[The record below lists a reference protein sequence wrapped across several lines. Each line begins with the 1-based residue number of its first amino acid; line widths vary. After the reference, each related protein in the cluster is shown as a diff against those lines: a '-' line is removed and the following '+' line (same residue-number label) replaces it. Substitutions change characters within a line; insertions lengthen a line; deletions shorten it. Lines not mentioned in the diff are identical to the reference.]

1 MLRLA
6 KYLKP
11 YLGTALLTLL
21 LLFLQTI
28 SNLFLPALM
37 SKIVDVGIGTGDT
50 GYILRIGLLML
61 LVALIGSA
69 LMVFANLNSAKV
81 AMGFSRDLRTDLFVK
96 VESFSLGE
104 FNTLGTSSL
113 ITRTTNDITQ
123 VQQVVLMSLRMMV
136 TAPLMVIGGL
146 IMALSTNLELSV
158 VLLISIPILVV
169 VILLVARSGMPLFKS
184 MQVKLDK
191 LNLVLRENLTGIRVI
206 RAFNKVP
213 YEQKRFDDANSDLM
227 QTAIKVNK
235 IMAVLM
241 PSMMIIMNL
250 TSVALIWFG
259 GIRIQAG
266 AFEVG
271 SLIAFIQYVMQI
283 MMALVMV
290 TMMFVLIPRAA
301 ASAERIN
308 EVLETPFEIQDS
320 VSGDVDCKIHGEVT
334 FKDVTFAYPN
344 SEEPALTH
352 ITFDTKPGKTTA
364 IIGGTGSGKST
375 LISLIPRFY
384 DVTSGQ
390 LLVDGIDVK
399 DMTQA
404 QLRQKIG
411 LVPQKAILFNGT
423 IRDNMKYGKEDA
435 TDEEIWQ
442 ALEVAQAR
450 DFVSEME
457 DGLDSYIAQGGS
469 NVSGGQKQRL
479 CIARAL
485 IRKPEIYIFDDSFS
499 ALDFKTD
506 AKLRKALKHETTNS
520 AVILVAQRVS
530 TIMDADEIL
539 VLYDGKIVGQ
549 GTHKELLNTCDV
561 YQEIALSQLSKE
573 EIENGK

>member
-28 SNLFLPALM
+28 ANLFLPALM

-81 AMGFSRDLRTDLFVK
+81 AMGFSRDLRTDLFIK

-384 DVTSGQ
+384 DITSGQ

-404 QLRQKIG
+404 QLRKKIG

-561 YQEIALSQLSKE
+561 YKEIALSQLSKE

>member
-1 MLRLA
+1 MIRLA

-11 YLGTALLTLL
+11 YLGSVILTLF

-37 SKIVDVGIGTGDT
+37 AKIVDIGIPSGNTR
-50 GYILRIGLLML
+50 YILSVGFIML
-61 LVALIGSA
+61 LVALLGSIF
-69 LMVFANLNSAKV
+69 MVFVNFKSAKI
-81 AMGFSRDLRTDLFVK
+81 AMGFSRDLRHDVFVK

-104 FNTLGTSSL
+104 FNKLGTSSL

-123 VQQVVLMSLRMMV
+123 MQQLVLMSLRMMV
-136 TAPLMVIGGL
+136 TAPLMLIGGL
-146 IMALSTNLELSV
+146 IMALSTNLQLSI
-158 VLLISIPILVV
+158 VLVISIPILIF
-169 VILLVARSGMPLFKS
+169 VILFVAGRGMPLFKS
-184 MQVKLDK
+184 MQVKLDH

-213 YEQKRFDDANSDLM
+213 YEQKRFDHANKDLTS
-227 QTAIKVNK
+227 TAIRVNK
-235 IMAVLM
+235 IMAILM
-241 PSMMIIMNL
+241 PSMTLILNL
-250 TSVALIWFG
+250 TTVFIIWFG
-259 GIRIQAG
+259 AIRIEAG

-308 EVLETPFEIQDS
+308 EVLETSLLIKDHVHTLVNPQAKGQIVFN
-320 VSGDVDCKIHGEVT
+320 DVN
-334 FKDVTFAYPN
+334 FYYPN
-344 SEEPALTH
+344 SKEPALSH
-352 ITFDTKPGKTTA
+352 ISFCTKPGKITA

-375 LISLIPRFY
+375 LVNLIPRFF
-384 DVTSGQ
+384 DVTTGEV
-390 LLVDGIDVK
+390 LVDGMNVK
-399 DMTQA
+399 AMTQA
-404 QLRQKIG
+404 ELRNKIG
-411 LVPQKAILFNGT
+411 LVPQKALLFSGT
-423 IRDNMKYGKEDA
+423 IRDNIKYGKEDA
-435 TDEEIWQ
+435 TDEEIWR
-442 ALEVAQAR
+442 ALEIAQAK
-450 DFVSEME
+450 DFVSNME
-457 DGLDSYIAQGGS
+457 NGLDSYISQGGT

-485 IRKPEIYIFDDSFS
+485 IRHPEVYIFDDSFS

-506 AKLRKALKHETTNS
+506 AILRKALKEETKDS
-520 AVILVAQRVS
+520 AMILVAQRIS

-539 VLYDGKIVGQ
+539 VLYDGRVVGQ
-549 GTHKELLNTCDV
+549 GTHSELLETCEV
-561 YQEIALSQLSKE
+561 YKEIALSQLSKE

>member
-11 YLGTALLTLL
+11 YLGPTLLTLL

-61 LVALIGSA
+61 LVALIGSIF
-69 LMVFANLNSAKV
+69 MIFANLNSAKV
-81 AMGFSRDLRTDLFVK
+81 AMSFSRDLRKDLFIK

-104 FNTLGTSSL
+104 FNKIGTSSL

-123 VQQVVLMSLRMMV
+123 VQQFILMSLRMMV

-158 VLLISIPILVV
+158 ILLISIPILVI
-169 VILLVARSGMPLFKS
+169 VILFVSRSGMPLFKS
-184 MQVKLDK
+184 MQLKIDQ
-191 LNLVLRENLTGIRVI
+191 LNLVLREHLTGIRVI
-206 RAFNKVP
+206 RAFNKVS
-213 YEQKRFDDANSDLM
+213 YEQKRFDEANGDLM

-235 IMAVLM
+235 LMAVLM
-241 PSMMIIMNL
+241 PSMMLIMNL
-250 TSVALIWFG
+250 TAVAILWFG

-290 TMMFVLIPRAA
+290 TMMFVLIPRAS

-308 EVLETPFEIQDS
+308 EVLETPFEIQDHVS
-320 VSGDVDCKIHGEVT
+320 VETACNLHGQVT
-334 FKDVTFAYPN
+334 FKDVTFSYPN

-352 ITFDTKPGKTTA
+352 ISFNTEPGKTTA

-390 LLVDGIDVK
+390 LLVDGMDIK

-435 TDEEIWQ
+435 TDEEIWK
-442 ALEVAQAR
+442 ALEIAQAR

-457 DGLDSYIAQGGS
+457 DGLDSYISQGGS
-469 NVSGGQKQRL
+469 NISGGQKQRL

-506 AKLRKALKHETTNS
+506 ANLRKALKNETTNS
-520 AVILVAQRVS
+520 AVILVAQRIS
-530 TIMDADEIL
+530 TIMDADEII

-549 GTHKELLNTCDV
+549 GTHKELLDTCDV
-561 YQEIALSQLSKE
+561 YKEIALSQLSKE

>member
-28 SNLFLPALM
+28 ANLFLPALM
-37 SKIVDVGIGTGDT
+37 SKIVDVGIGNGDT

-61 LVALIGSA
+61 VVALIGST

-81 AMGFSRDLRTDLFVK
+81 AMGFSRDLRTDLFIK

-146 IMALSTNLELSV
+146 IMALSTNLELSI
-158 VLLISIPILVV
+158 VLLVSLPILMV
-169 VILLVARSGMPLFKS
+169 VILLVAKNGMPLFKS
-184 MQVKLDK
+184 MQVKLDR

-213 YEQKRFDDANSDLM
+213 YEQKRFDEANTDLM
-227 QTAIKVNK
+227 QTAVKVNK

-241 PSMMIIMNL
+241 PSMMVIMNL
-250 TSVALIWFG
+250 TSVAIIWFG
-259 GIRIQAG
+259 GIRIEAG

-308 EVLETPFEIQDS
+308 EVLETPFEIKDE
-320 VSGDVDCKIHGEVT
+320 VTHEVKCHIHGEVT

-344 SEEPALTH
+344 SEEPALSH
-352 ITFDTKPGKTTA
+352 ITFHTKPGKTTA

-384 DVTSGQ
+384 NVTSGEI
-390 LLVDGIDVK
+390 LVDAMNATA
-399 DMTQA
+399 MTQA
-404 QLRQKIG
+404 QLRNKIG

-435 TDEEIWQ
+435 TDEEIWH

-457 DGLDSYIAQGGS
+457 NGLDSYIAQGGS

-506 AKLRKALKHETTNS
+506 AALRKALKAETTQS

-539 VLYDGKIVGQ
+539 VLYDGQIIGQ
-549 GTHKELLNTCDV
+549 GTHKELLDTCEV
-561 YQEIALSQLSKE
+561 YKEIALSQLSKE

>member
-6 KYLKP
+6 KYLRP
-11 YLGTALLTLL
+11 YLSSVILTLF

-28 SNLFLPALM
+28 ANLFLPALM
-37 SKIVDVGIGTGDT
+37 SKIVDVGISASDT
-50 GYILRIGLLML
+50 GYIIRIGGLML
-61 LVALIGSA
+61 LVALLGSA
-69 LMVFANLNSAKV
+69 FMVFANLNSAKI
-81 AMGFSRDLRTDLFVK
+81 AMGFSRDLRESLFIK

-104 FNTLGTSSL
+104 FNKLGTSSL

-123 VQQVVLMSLRMMV
+123 VQQVILMSLRMMV

-146 IMALSTNLELSV
+146 VMALSTNLELSV
-158 VLLISIPILVV
+158 ILVISIPILII
-169 VILLVARSGMPLFKS
+169 VIGFVAKKGMPLFKS
-184 MQVKLDK
+184 MQVKLDT

-213 YEQKRFDDANSDLM
+213 YEQKRFNHANTDLM
-227 QTAIKVNK
+227 QTSIKVNK
-235 IMAVLM
+235 LMAILM
-241 PSMMIIMNL
+241 PSMMIILNL
-250 TSVALIWFG
+250 TSVAIIWFG
-259 GIRIQAG
+259 GIRIEAG

-308 EVLETPFEIQDS
+308 EVLDTSFEIQDRTS
-320 VSGDVDCKIHGEVT
+320 DQVTTSIYGQVD
-334 FKDVTFAYPN
+334 FKDVTFSYPN
-344 SEEPALTH
+344 SEEPALSHVSFKTR
-352 ITFDTKPGKTTA
+352 PGKTTA

-384 DVTSGQ
+384 DVTSGEV
-390 LLVDGIDVK
+390 LVDDVNVK

-404 QLRQKIG
+404 QLRLKIG
-411 LVPQKAILFNGT
+411 LVPQKAILFSGT
-423 IRDNMKYGKEDA
+423 VRENMKYGKEDA
-435 TDEEIWQ
+435 TDEEIWK
-442 ALEVAQAR
+442 ALEVAQAK
-450 DFVSEME
+450 DFVSNME
-457 DGLDSYIAQGGS
+457 KGLDSDISQGGT
-469 NVSGGQKQRL
+469 NLSGGQKQRL

-506 AKLRKALKHETTNS
+506 AILRKALKSETRQS

-530 TIMDADEIL
+530 TIMDADEII
-539 VLYDGKIVGQ
+539 VLYDGKVVGQ
-549 GTHKELLNTCDV
+549 GTHRELLTTCDV
-561 YQEIALSQLSKE
+561 YKEIALSQLSKE
-573 EIENGK
+573 EIENAK

>member
-1 MLRLA
+1 MFRLA

-28 SNLFLPALM
+28 TNLFLPALM

-561 YQEIALSQLSKE
+561 YKEIALSQLSKE

>member
-11 YLGTALLTLL
+11 YLGTTLLTLL

-37 SKIVDVGIGTGDT
+37 SKIVDVGIGTGNT
-50 GYILRIGLLML
+50 GYILRIGLFML
-61 LVALIGSA
+61 LVALIGSL

-81 AMGFSRDLRTDLFVK
+81 AMGFSRDLRKDLFIK

-104 FNTLGTSSL
+104 FNKLGTSSL

-123 VQQVVLMSLRMMV
+123 VQQFILMSLRMMV
-136 TAPLMVIGGL
+136 TAPLMIIGGL

-158 VLLISIPILVV
+158 ILLISIPILVI
-169 VILLVARSGMPLFKS
+169 VILFVSRSGMPLFKS
-184 MQVKLDK
+184 MQLKLDK

-213 YEQKRFDDANSDLM
+213 YEQKRFDEANGDLM

-235 IMAVLM
+235 LMAVLM
-241 PSMMIIMNL
+241 PSMMLIMNL
-250 TSVALIWFG
+250 TAVAILWFG

-290 TMMFVLIPRAA
+290 TMMFVLIPRAS

-308 EVLETPFEIQDS
+308 EVLETPFEIQDH
-320 VSGDVDCKIHGEVT
+320 VSGETTCDLHGQVT
-334 FKDVTFAYPN
+334 FKDVTFSYPN

-352 ITFDTKPGKTTA
+352 ITFNTQPGKTTA

-390 LLVDGIDVK
+390 LLVDGVDIK

-423 IRDNMKYGKEDA
+423 IRDNIKYGKEDA
-435 TDEEIWQ
+435 TDEEIWK
-442 ALEVAQAR
+442 ALEIAQAR

-457 DGLDSYIAQGGS
+457 DGLDSYISQGGS

-506 AKLRKALKHETTNS
+506 ANLRKALKSETTNS
-520 AVILVAQRVS
+520 AVILVAQRIS
-530 TIMDADEIL
+530 TIMDADEII

-549 GTHKELLNTCDV
+549 GTHKELLDTCDV
-561 YQEIALSQLSKE
+561 YKEIALSQLSKE

>member
-1 MLRLA
+1 
-6 KYLKP
+6 
-11 YLGTALLTLL
+11 
-21 LLFLQTI
+21 
-28 SNLFLPALM
+28 M

-81 AMGFSRDLRTDLFVK
+81 AMGFSRDLRTDLFIK

-158 VLLISIPILVV
+158 ILLISIPTLVV

-384 DVTSGQ
+384 DITSGQ

-561 YQEIALSQLSKE
+561 YKEIALSQLSKE

>member
-1 MLRLA
+1 MFRLS

-11 YLGTALLTLL
+11 YLGSTILTLL

-37 SKIVDVGIGTGDT
+37 SKIVDEGIGTGNT
-50 GYILRIGLLML
+50 PYILRIGLLML
-61 LVALIGSA
+61 LVALIGSI

-81 AMGFSRDLRTDLFVK
+81 AMGFSRDLRKDLFIK

-104 FNTLGTSSL
+104 FNQLGTSSL

-123 VQQVVLMSLRMMV
+123 VQQVILMSLRMMV
-136 TAPLMVIGGL
+136 TAPLMVLGGL

-158 VLLISIPILVV
+158 ILLISIPVLVI
-169 VILLVARSGMPLFKS
+169 VILFVARSGMPLFKS
-184 MQVKLDK
+184 MQLKLDK

-213 YEQKRFDDANSDLM
+213 YEQQRFDEANGDLM

-235 IMAVLM
+235 LMAILM

-250 TSVALIWFG
+250 TAVAILWFG

-290 TMMFVLIPRAA
+290 TMMFVLIPRAS

-308 EVLETPFEIQDS
+308 EVLETPFEIQDH
-320 VSGDVDCKIHGEVT
+320 VSCDRKCDIHGQVT
-334 FKDVTFAYPN
+334 FKDVTFSYPN

-352 ITFDTKPGKTTA
+352 ISFTTEPGKTTA

-384 DVTSGQ
+384 DVTSGE
-390 LLVDGIDVK
+390 LLVDGIDIK

-404 QLRQKIG
+404 QLRKKIG
-411 LVPQKAILFNGT
+411 LVPQKAVLFNGT

-435 TDEEIWQ
+435 TDEEIWK
-442 ALEVAQAR
+442 ALEIAQAR

-457 DGLDSYIAQGGS
+457 DGLDSYIAQGGT

-485 IRKPEIYIFDDSFS
+485 VRKPEIYIFDDSFS

-506 AKLRKALKHETTNS
+506 ANLRKALKSETTHS
-520 AVILVAQRVS
+520 AVILVAQRIS
-530 TIMDADEIL
+530 TIMDADEII

-549 GTHKELLNTCDV
+549 GTHKELLATCDV
-561 YQEIALSQLSKE
+561 YKEIALSQLSKE
-573 EIENGK
+573 EIEHGK

>member
-1 MLRLA
+1 MFRLS

-11 YLGTALLTLL
+11 YLGSTILTLL
-21 LLFLQTI
+21 LLFLQSI

-37 SKIVDVGIGTGDT
+37 SKIVDIGIGTGNT
-50 GYILRIGLLML
+50 PYILRIGLLML
-61 LVALIGSA
+61 LVALSGSI

-81 AMGFSRDLRTDLFVK
+81 AMGFSRDLRKDLFIK

-104 FNTLGTSSL
+104 FNQLGTSSL

-123 VQQVVLMSLRMMV
+123 VQQVILMSLRMMV
-136 TAPLMVIGGL
+136 TAPLMVLGGL

-158 VLLISIPILVV
+158 ILLISIPILVL
-169 VILLVARSGMPLFKS
+169 VILFVARSGMPLFKS
-184 MQVKLDK
+184 MQLKLDK

-213 YEQKRFDDANSDLM
+213 YEQQRFNEANNDLM

-235 IMAVLM
+235 LMAILM
-241 PSMMIIMNL
+241 PSMMLIMNL
-250 TSVALIWFG
+250 TAVAILWFG
-259 GIRIQAG
+259 GIRIQSG

-290 TMMFVLIPRAA
+290 TMMFVLIPRAS

-308 EVLETPFEIQDS
+308 EVLETPFEIQDH
-320 VSGDVDCKIHGEVT
+320 VSGDTKCTIHGQVT
-334 FKDVTFAYPN
+334 FKDVTFSYPN

-352 ITFDTKPGKTTA
+352 ISFTTEPGKTTA

-384 DVTSGQ
+384 DVTSGE
-390 LLVDGIDVK
+390 LLVDGIDIK
-399 DMTQA
+399 NITQA
-404 QLRQKIG
+404 QLRKKIG
-411 LVPQKAILFNGT
+411 LVPQKAVLFNGT

-435 TDEEIWQ
+435 TDEEIWK
-442 ALEVAQAR
+442 ALEIAQAR

-457 DGLDSYIAQGGS
+457 DGLDSYIAQGGT

-506 AKLRKALKHETTNS
+506 ANLRKALKSETTHS
-520 AVILVAQRVS
+520 AVILVAQRIS
-530 TIMDADEIL
+530 TIMDADEII

-549 GTHKELLNTCDV
+549 GTHKELLATCDV
-561 YQEIALSQLSKE
+561 YKEIALSQLSKE